1 MNVLLTDD
9 YLNDCLVIWCW
20 VIWCC
25 VIQCFQYFIENIK
38 SFGDLCKISLESDIH
53 LSFVWL
59 FLVLLLT
66 PWWCY
71 RCWIWIV
78 CFFWIMLIN
87 FLLFL
92 STTCFHFWHFL
103 FIFLNITFVV
113 IAFHFILW
121 SIFIGNRGRL
131 NCFVIYYLC
140 CTNIFGCCT
149 ILFILQ
155 NNLKFTLHMGFL
167 MSKIKEMQCSQV
179 SSKPKTQT
187 TF

>member
-1 MNVLLTDD
+1 
-9 YLNDCLVIWCW
+9 
-20 VIWCC
+20 
-25 VIQCFQYFIENIK
+25 
-38 SFGDLCKISLESDIH
+38 
-53 LSFVWL
+53 
-59 FLVLLLT
+59 
-66 PWWCY
+66 
-71 RCWIWIV
+71 
-78 CFFWIMLIN
+78 
-87 FLLFL
+87 LLFL